1 MPNWSAKAKNGKEAL
16 ALIRELKPDI
26 AVLDIQMPVK
36 DGFAAIAELKPGDHL
51 PEIIFVTAYQ
61 EHAVRAFEVHA
72 VDYLLKPVS
81 FERFREAVRLAKAR
95 LEARAAEV
103 RFAELQQLIASLRA
117 SGNPGSA
124 SGYERELWV
133 RTRDGMIRVPAESID
148 AITAEGDYVLLHV
161 GNRSHLLKDT
171 ISSLAS
177 RLDPATHLRVHRST
191 IINLKQVNGLRRR
204 GPKAMSLT
212 LESGERLRHRAQLRR
227 YRPQARARQ
236 ALALRLS
243 ARPAYP
249 CPYNRGH
256 VCRFFPV
263 PPRCSPVDP

>member
-1 MPNWSAKAKNGKEAL
+1 VIRILLADDEPVALDRLELAVAGIPDAELVGKAKNGKEAL

-161 GNRSHLLKDT
+161 GSRSHLLKDT

-191 IINLKQVNGLRRR
+191 IVNLKQVNGLRRR

-212 LESGERLRHRAQLRR
+212 LESGGDYAIGPN
-227 YRPQARARQ
+227 Y
-236 ALALRLS
+236 
-243 ARPAYP
+243 
-249 CPYNRGH
+249 
-256 VCRFFPV
+256 
-263 PPRCSPVDP
+263 VDTVLKLVHAKRWR